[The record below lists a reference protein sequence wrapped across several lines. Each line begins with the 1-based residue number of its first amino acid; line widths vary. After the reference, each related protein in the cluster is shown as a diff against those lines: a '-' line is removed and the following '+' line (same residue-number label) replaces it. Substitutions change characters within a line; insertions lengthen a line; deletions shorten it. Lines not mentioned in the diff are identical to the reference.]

1 MINHWWWIAAL
12 GGGYQPCMTAPLD
25 LKTPLMREI
34 LANSMWP
41 CWHAHCDPLRAKSK
55 RADDMQPNLSTKEG
69 AMSDERNKSGFFMSE
84 EACEGRVLVVDDEPD
99 IRKVVRMTL
108 QKAGY
113 EVLEAENGEKAIEV
127 INSGEN
133 RLLLDVVICD
143 IRMPK
148 INGAEAIAYF
158 RSNYPRV
165 PLIVLTGFPDTDM
178 ATSFLRQG
186 VVDYLVK
193 PVEGEKLRSAVAR
206 AMEQREL
213 ARL

>member
-1 MINHWWWIAAL
+1 MLHFTSKPIFT
-12 GGGYQPCMTAPLD
+12 G
-25 LKTPLMREI
+25 
-34 LANSMWP
+34 
-41 CWHAHCDPLRAKSK
+41 KSK
-55 RADDMQPNLSTKEG
+55 LIPHGHAGTPIAIHMQQDQVSRPRCNHIYLSTKEG
-69 AMSDERNKSGFFMSE
+69 VMSDEKDKSGFKSGFFMSE